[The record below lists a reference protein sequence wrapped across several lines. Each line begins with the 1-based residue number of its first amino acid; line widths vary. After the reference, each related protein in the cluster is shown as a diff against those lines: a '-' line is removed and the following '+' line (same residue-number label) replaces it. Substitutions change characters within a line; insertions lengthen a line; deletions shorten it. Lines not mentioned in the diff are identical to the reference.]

1 MMQITKSAFIKSC
14 VKKEQWIDDDVS
26 EILLLGRSNVGK
38 STFINNLCNKKKLAK
53 VSSSPGKTIM
63 LNFFAINDN
72 AFRLV
77 DCPGYGFASVSK
89 MVKKNFV
96 NMMETYLMNRKNLK
110 LAILLLDLRR
120 IPNNDDYLMF
130 KFLQDRDINTLIV
143 TTKLDK
149 LKKNDIK
156 KQELI
161 IYQTLEMHRGI
172 DIIKTSSINKIGY
185 NLVLDKIIQ
194 VVL

>member
-1 MMQITKSAFIKSC
+1 MQITKSAFIKSC
-14 VKKEQWIDDDVS
+14 INKEQWIIDDVG

-38 STFINNLCNKKKLAK
+38 STFINNLCNKKNLAK

-63 LNFFAINDN
+63 LNFFSINDN

-77 DCPGYGFASVSK
+77 DCPGYGFAKVSK
-89 MVKKNFV
+89 MIKKNFV
-96 NMMETYLMNRKNLK
+96 NMMETYLVRRNNLK

-120 IPNNDDYLMF
+120 VPNNDDYLMF
-130 KFLQDRDINTLIV
+130 KFLQDRGINTLIV

-156 KQELI
+156 KQEMF
-161 IYQTLEMHRGI
+161 IYQALAIHPGI
-172 DIIKTSSINKIGY
+172 EIIKTSSINKVGY
-185 NLVLDKIIQ
+185 DLVLEKIVEAIS
-194 VVL
+194 